1 MEMFQRILKTAVE
14 GGASDVH
21 LKIDGPV
28 VFRINRQLIAIECP
42 FPAEPWMNMVVDK
55 ITPAHLK
62 NRLQEQ
68 REIDFSYYLPS
79 IGRFRTNLFQQRG
92 QWCLAMR
99 YVKTNVPSFQE
110 LGLLEQIK
118 TIAES
123 PRGIVLV
130 AGSTGCGKSTT
141 LAAMIE
147 HINAN
152 FKKHLITLEDP
163 IEYVFEDNQC
173 VIEQREVGLDTLSFH
188 HALKH
193 VLRQDPDIIM
203 IGEIRDTETAE
214 IAVESAL
221 TGHQVLSTMHCN
233 DAPGA
238 IARMDDM
245 GIAPFL
251 ISSSVILAC
260 AQRLMRRICSHC
272 KEPVTYPEKMFQD
285 LSIDPSVFDGV
296 TLYRG
301 RGCERCKEAGYS
313 GRMAIIEA
321 MSMSD
326 QIRKMIIDRA
336 TSREIGKIAIGQG
349 MKTLRMVALDR
360 VRDGMSTLEQV
371 LLVTAAH

>member
-1 MEMFQRILKTAVE
+1 LRK
-14 GGASDVH
+14 
-21 LKIDGPV
+21 
-28 VFRINRQLIAIECP
+28 R
-42 FPAEPWMNMVVDK
+42 VD
-55 ITPAHLK
+55 
-62 NRLQEQ
+62 EE
-68 REIDFSYYLPS
+68 REVDFSYYVPG

-99 YVKTNVPSFQE
+99 HVKTHVPGFQE

-118 TIAES
+118 KIAES

-147 HINAN
+147 HINAT
-152 FKKHLITLEDP
+152 FKRHIITLEDP
-163 IEYVFEDNQC
+163 IEYVFEDNQS

-188 HALKH
+188 HALTH
-193 VLRQDPDIIM
+193 ILRQDPDIIM

-214 IAVESAL
+214 IAIEAAL

-238 IARMDDM
+238 IARLDDM

-251 ISSSVILAC
+251 ISSSVILSC

-272 KEPVTYPEKMFQD
+272 KEPLTYPDKMFQD
-285 LSIDPSVFDGV
+285 LNIDPSIFDGV

-301 RGCERCKEAGYS
+301 RGCERCKDSGYA

-321 MSMSD
+321 MTISD
-326 QIRKMIIDRA
+326 EIRKLIIARA
-336 TSREIGKIAIGQG
+336 NTREMGKIAVGQG
-349 MKTLRMVALDR
+349 MRTLRMAALDR
-360 VRDGMSTLEQV
+360 VRDGLSTLEQV
-371 LLVTAAH
+371 LLLTAAH